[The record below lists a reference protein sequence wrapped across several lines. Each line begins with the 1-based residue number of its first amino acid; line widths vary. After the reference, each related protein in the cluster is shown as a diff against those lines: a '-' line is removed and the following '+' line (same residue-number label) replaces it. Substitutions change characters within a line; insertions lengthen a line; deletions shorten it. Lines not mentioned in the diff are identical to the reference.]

1 MNNPFCLT
9 FGKEPYQLISRYV
22 PMNEIINAFTE
33 EKPSQQVYM
42 ITGVRGSGKTVFMN
56 SVSKELKEDNDWVVI
71 ELNSSG
77 ELLKELAEKL
87 YSIKGMSKIFNESGI
102 NLSAFGIGVELKK
115 NDPIGASLEVAIEN
129 MLEKLSKKNKRVL
142 ISIDEVSNSKEMRT
156 FAGAF
161 QIFLRHDLPLFLLM
175 TGLYENINSLQN
187 EKNLTFLY
195 RAPKIYL
202 KPLNLSSMC
211 DIYENTLS
219 LSHDESL
226 ILAKE
231 TKGYSFAFQVIGY
244 FCFKHKGNFERSKRE
259 IRQYLD
265 DYVYDKIW
273 LELPEKERQIM
284 ITIAVDKIY
293 EVATIKDKIGFKS
306 NEFSV
311 YRDRLIKK
319 GILESHSRGS
329 LEIALPFLDTYI
341 QEHEY

>member
-102 NLSAFGIGVELKK
+102 NLSVFGIEVELKK

-161 QIFLRHDLPLFLLM
+161 PIFLRHDLPLFLLM

-284 ITIAVDKIY
+284 IIIAVDKIY

>member
-22 PMNEIINAFTE
+22 PMNEIINSFSE

-102 NLSAFGIGVELKK
+102 NLSVFGIEVELKK

-284 ITIAVDKIY
+284 IIIAVDKIY
-293 EVATIKDKIGFKS
+293 EVALIKDKIGFKS

>member
-102 NLSAFGIGVELKK
+102 NLSVFGIEVELKK

-219 LSHDESL
+219 LSHEESL

-284 ITIAVDKIY
+284 IIIAVDKIY
-293 EVATIKDKIGFKS
+293 EVALIKDKIGFKS

>member
-102 NLSAFGIGVELKK
+102 NLSVFGIEVELKK

-219 LSHDESL
+219 LSHEESL

-284 ITIAVDKIY
+284 IIIAVDKIY

>member
-284 ITIAVDKIY
+284 IIIAVDKIY

>member
-22 PMNEIINAFTE
+22 PMNEIMNAFTE

-142 ISIDEVSNSKEMRT
+142 LSIDEVSNSKEMRT

-284 ITIAVDKIY
+284 IIIAVDKIY

>member
-22 PMNEIINAFTE
+22 PMNEILSAFTE
-33 EKPSQQVYM
+33 ERPSQQVYM

-56 SVSKELKEDNDWVVI
+56 SISKELNEDNDWVVI

-87 YSIKGMSKIFNESGI
+87 YSINESGV
-102 NLSAFGIGVELKK
+102 NLSILGFGVELKK
-115 NDPIGASLEVAIEN
+115 NESIGSSIEVAIEN

-211 DIYENTLS
+211 DVYENTLT
-219 LSHDESL
+219 LSHEESL
-226 ILAKE
+226 KLAKE

-244 FCFKHKGNFERSKRE
+244 FCFKYKGNYERAKRE
-259 IRQYLD
+259 ICQYLD

-273 LELPEKERQIM
+273 LELPEKEKQIM
-284 ITIAVDKIY
+284 ITIAVDKIN
-293 EVATIKDKIGFKS
+293 EVASIKDKTGFKS

-311 YRDRLIKK
+311 YRDRLLKK
-319 GILESHSRGS
+319 GILESHSRGN

-341 QEHEY
+341 KEHEY

>member
-102 NLSAFGIGVELKK
+102 NLSVFGIEVELKK

-284 ITIAVDKIY
+284 IIIAVDKIY

>member
-1 MNNPFCLT
+1 
-9 FGKEPYQLISRYV
+9 
-22 PMNEIINAFTE
+22 
-33 EKPSQQVYM
+33 
-42 ITGVRGSGKTVFMN
+42 
-56 SVSKELKEDNDWVVI
+56 
-71 ELNSSG
+71 
-77 ELLKELAEKL
+77 
-87 YSIKGMSKIFNESGI
+87 MSKIFNESGI

-284 ITIAVDKIY
+284 IIIAVDKIY
-293 EVATIKDKIGFKS
+293 EVALIKDTIGFKS